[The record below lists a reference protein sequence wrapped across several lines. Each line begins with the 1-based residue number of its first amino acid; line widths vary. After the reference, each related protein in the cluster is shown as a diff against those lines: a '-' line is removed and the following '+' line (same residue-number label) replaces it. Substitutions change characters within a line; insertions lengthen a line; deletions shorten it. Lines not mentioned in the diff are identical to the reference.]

1 MVVFTPDDKG
11 PSQPDLTQVA
21 RKMALS
27 EAMSGNR
34 LPSPILRPSELYQK
48 VREGEQPVALS
59 EKGRPTQALTSFT
72 EWEGAAGSEVTL
84 SDTSFEA
91 SIQEPKGRVE

>member
-1 MVVFTPDDKG
+1 
-11 PSQPDLTQVA
+11 
-21 RKMALS
+21 MALS
-27 EAMSGNR
+27 EAMIGNR

-72 EWEGAAGSEVTL
+72 EWVGAYGSEVTL

-91 SIQEPKGRVE
+91 SIQDPNGRVE

>member
-1 MVVFTPDDKG
+1 MVDFTPDDKG

-34 LPSPILRPSELYQK
+34 LPSPILWPSELYQ
-48 VREGEQPVALS
+48 
-59 EKGRPTQALTSFT
+59 
-72 EWEGAAGSEVTL
+72 
-84 SDTSFEA
+84 
-91 SIQEPKGRVE
+91 